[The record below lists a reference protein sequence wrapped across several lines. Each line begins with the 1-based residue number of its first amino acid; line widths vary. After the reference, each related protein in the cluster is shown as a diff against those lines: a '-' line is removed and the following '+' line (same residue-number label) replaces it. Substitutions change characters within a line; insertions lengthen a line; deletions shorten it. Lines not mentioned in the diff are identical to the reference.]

1 MENAHLINHEE
12 MSEIVR
18 EVREIRHKISA
29 ECGHDLER
37 LIAYHKEIEKELRKS
52 GKYKF
57 AKSPEG
63 KTKPPESDR
72 TEAAD

>member
-1 MENAHLINHEE
+1 MKNAELTNTEE
-12 MSEIVR
+12 ISEVVK

-37 LIAYHKEIEKELRKS
+37 LIAYHQEIEKELRKS

-57 AKSPEG
+57 AD
-63 KTKPPESDR
+63 PPEEKPKPTASTR
-72 TEAAD
+72 GEAAD

>member
-1 MENAHLINHEE
+1 MKNAHLINNEE
-12 MSEIVR
+12 MSEVVK

-37 LIAYHKEIEKELRKS
+37 LIAYHREIEKELRKS

-57 AKSPEG
+57 VESPND
-63 KTKPPESDR
+63 KPEPLK